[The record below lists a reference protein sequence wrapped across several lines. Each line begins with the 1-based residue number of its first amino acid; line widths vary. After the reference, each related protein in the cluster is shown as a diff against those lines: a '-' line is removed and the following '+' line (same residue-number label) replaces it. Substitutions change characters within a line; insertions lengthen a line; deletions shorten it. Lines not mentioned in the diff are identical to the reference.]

1 MLKLLI
7 FAFIVAAGQ
16 LLFKRV
22 ASDVSGISG
31 NAAILRHIM
40 FDPWFLSATALYVGA
55 TLLWIL
61 ALREIPL
68 SKAYPFMAL
77 AFVLVP
83 AGAVVF
89 YGETL
94 GLRYFVGLG
103 LVLLGIALI
112 GGGTSDPVPR
122 DDQEAAAHV

>member
-7 FAFIVAAGQ
+7 FAFVVAAGQ

-22 ASDVSGISG
+22 ASNVAGLSGIG
-31 NAAILRHIM
+31 PVLRHIIV
-40 FDPWFLSATALYVGA
+40 DPWFIAATALYVGA

-61 ALREIPL
+61 ALRDMPL

-83 AGAVVF
+83 AGAVYF

-94 GLRYFVGLG
+94 GPRYFVGLA
-103 LVLLGIALI
+103 LVVAGIALI
-112 GGGTSDPVPR
+112 GGNPSGPVPQNER
-122 DDQEAAAHV
+122 KAAHA